1 MDKEAQDAYRS
12 QLRKMGYLYLS
23 LGWSIIP
30 MHLSQKKPA
39 VTWKDYQ
46 TTPASEE
53 QVESWLEDGV
63 PDGHGGLTKIFG
75 WAVLTGKISGLVVLD
90 CDNQDAINYALGEAS
105 LFSLLSTR
113 TTRGQHFYFRYP
125 DGIARVQCQ
134 VGGSGAE
141 WIAPH
146 GVDLRADGG
155 YVVAPPSIKFDGDGK
170 FVHQYAY
177 NCPDE
182 EIENFSSSLP
192 IWPGISKRVEPAP
205 VPMGEWSFDS
215 LNLSAVRTYGEGV
228 WKQASDRVAGMGR
241 KMHDGD
247 GRNNWLVRYIG
258 ECISSS
264 MSDVELRNAS
274 VQFQTE
280 FFDPVLPIAESEAAL
295 TSLLAADKRNHPEKH
310 AAIQVVR
317 EKQDKKRG
325 VLRLIKPSTLGELK
339 KMAGESGFLIDPY
352 VPPNSIIQVVGFNGH
367 GKSLWLLHTIWA
379 ASRGESFGSGYCTS
393 KVRTL
398 YLDFEGSITTLH
410 ERVDWCDQS
419 MGPMSDELVI
429 WNASAADDSMPL
441 SEPDSVQ
448 RLQEMIN
455 EVKPQLVIIDT
466 VRQAWSG
473 MDENSPHSWVR
484 VNELAMACRNAGM
497 SVILVHHRNKPTMTG
512 HGREA
517 GSTAQLKDLD
527 VQIIITKVVQDTEQA
542 KREAAMP
549 DAATFVAD
557 FAGNQTTAWA
567 YLERTLTED
576 FKIKMVFEV
585 AFGKTRKATDNN
597 VTTYVGLAQ
606 SSSTGGW
613 RTVHSLTPIQKVIA
627 LNRKGCSIED
637 ISLKTGVSQPTVKS
651 WVYKI
656 GDKK

>member
-1 MDKEAQDAYRS
+1 
-12 QLRKMGYLYLS
+12 
-23 LGWSIIP
+23 
-30 MHLSQKKPA
+30 
-39 VTWKDYQ
+39 
-46 TTPASEE
+46 
-53 QVESWLEDGV
+53 
-63 PDGHGGLTKIFG
+63 
-75 WAVLTGKISGLVVLD
+75 
-90 CDNQDAINYALGEAS
+90 
-105 LFSLLSTR
+105 
-113 TTRGQHFYFRYP
+113 
-125 DGIARVQCQ
+125 
-134 VGGSGAE
+134 
-141 WIAPH
+141 
-146 GVDLRADGG
+146 
-155 YVVAPPSIKFDGDGK
+155 
-170 FVHQYAY
+170 
-177 NCPDE
+177 
-182 EIENFSSSLP
+182 
-192 IWPGISKRVEPAP
+192 
-205 VPMGEWSFDS
+205 
-215 LNLSAVRTYGEGV
+215 
-228 WKQASDRVAGMGR
+228 
-241 KMHDGD
+241 
-247 GRNNWLVRYIG
+247 
-258 ECISSS
+258 
-264 MSDVELRNAS
+264 
-274 VQFQTE
+274 
-280 FFDPVLPIAESEAAL
+280 
-295 TSLLAADKRNHPEKH
+295 
-310 AAIQVVR
+310 
-317 EKQDKKRG
+317 
-325 VLRLIKPSTLGELK
+325 
-339 KMAGESGFLIDPY
+339 
-352 VPPNSIIQVVGFNGH
+352 
-367 GKSLWLLHTIWA
+367 
-379 ASRGESFGSGYCTS
+379 
-393 KVRTL
+393 
-398 YLDFEGSITTLH
+398 
-410 ERVDWCDQS
+410 